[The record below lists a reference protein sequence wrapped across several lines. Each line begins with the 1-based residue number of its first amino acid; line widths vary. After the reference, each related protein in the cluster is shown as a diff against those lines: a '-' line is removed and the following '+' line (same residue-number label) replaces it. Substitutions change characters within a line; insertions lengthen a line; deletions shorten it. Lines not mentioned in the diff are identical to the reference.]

1 MNKTTMSVFE
11 SPPPAPKPQR
21 QPSFIGLPP
30 ISPGP
35 EFGSA
40 LGISAAD
47 LSDPHRAVSPP
58 GHSQGPSPHPYSQY
72 QAGGGGGHRI
82 ANAIFKAD
90 NTTPNPNNNN
100 NNINSNNINSND
112 SHSGVRPGPVPGAS
126 PLASPTM
133 NYQLQSS
140 SPHPH
145 GTQFMQGPYVMM
157 QSPHAQQPAHQHFQP
172 AVAAHP
178 SNGNANGNGNGN
190 GNPSMMMHHHHHHQ
204 ADPSQP
210 GYLGQKGPV
219 SYQQFQSSSPPPGMP
234 SPSLMSNGQFN
245 VPPGW
250 KMEQSQLQQPL
261 SSPRHR
267 PSPSISSLNK
277 QQNQAY
283 AIDKETGAVSARSVS
298 PPTHS
303 PVDSRRPGQP
313 APSSSA
319 GPSSQNGGFQPPNAP
334 FMQQTQ
340 GAALVR
346 SSTNITQNSQFHD
359 EPESKRNSNVFSSIR
374 NRLAGN
380 GNDQRDFMTGR
391 PQPNGALT
399 ADDVS
404 DASIPVDDQGR
415 RAPSNFFGLRGN
427 GQSNGDGAPFSS
439 NGNGGAP
446 FSPPNEKRPF
456 FTRPSGL
463 GTNSSSHQEVSRPA
477 TAEGVMGP
485 PVVGFGPGPP
495 KKRFSK
501 ITGMLNRDKIEN
513 QPSQPLGHGASQRPS
528 FQGQRPPP
536 GGAMGYPDQMG
547 PHSGPGDDGQISGYG
562 RPRSST
568 AGSRPSISDHGRTS
582 SGQGYGSPPTMGAI
596 VEEQRGRKPSGGN
609 LLSNIFGKRSESR
622 TREQAQ
628 RPPRSPPGLDQP
640 QGLNPQGQMLVV
652 QRPGQPGFFLPPA
665 QGQQLSMQG
674 QPVIPPQGQYAG
686 LAQRAQ
692 QLQQLQYQGIPNGQD
707 PMQRQ
712 NAALPA
718 SFQQRQ
724 ASPGISPVTQSS
736 ASPLLTTQAPGGA
749 VAQRQQPPRQGS
761 PLSVPQRVQDQQQ
774 PLGVVQV
781 ATAVPIRQ
789 VGSSPNINSG
799 HFQDGISPGG
809 QSDSSRQR
817 SGSVVNQIDV
827 GGTRKPSMDMHG
839 TRNRT
844 NSQSLAQQ
852 HPVHIASL
860 HAPNRQPG
868 NSASPRNS
876 SQFQHQDAPSQG
888 AQDLEDGTPVS
899 SGQLGASFPPQN
911 RRVSQGVMAGQQ
923 SQVSDQQQAVSVQT
937 SPSQSPAPDP
947 NQQTSPPGVPPKNS
961 PAPNPGQAFGSTPT
975 QSWQSPSGQ
984 GQSAPMAQQSSVYRP
999 SGPQIAAVVQ
1009 SFTQQQPQ
1017 SPWNFGRQNGFG
1029 QSGPPGQQFPPGQLP
1044 QGMMMTSPP
1053 QEQRSEKEGTFSKF
1067 LKSSKTFVHQISD
1080 SQSLNDKPKPGKEN
1094 KGMKGM
1100 MGVFKRPA
1108 KEPKQP
1114 DSGKPPPGGPQWA
1127 IQQQGQNSP
1136 SMQQYSSNQSPQG
1149 KPTGSRLP
1157 QMQMPPKAQQVMG
1170 IGEGEQKIPVDPQDQ
1185 ASQTP
1190 TSQAQSQ
1197 PYSAGQPSPEL
1208 PRAQQ
1213 SRITSQSY
1221 PDNQNERPSPQKTSL
1236 PLTQQQTRP
1245 QPQSGR
1251 PSFSGDTSQA
1261 PYEMPPQH
1269 HPQQQ
1274 QQQQQRRPSQPPA
1287 GQSQPQAPAAASSN
1301 MRAPN
1306 LKQQMAQRD
1315 PEPQYA
1321 PVPIPQGY
1329 ATVHGEGMAAAKPDV
1344 PRGPPYG
1351 QPLPLPQAGM
1361 QYQGAP
1367 QQWAYPGIAPGG
1379 QMTAGVPPQM
1389 VQQGW
1394 PQYPPY
1400 QGTPPPMV
1408 MAQHPPPQQQYMQ
1421 GHHSTPSPPLQGQQ
1435 PLPHMPAPQH
1445 MPQPSVHPQFPV
1457 TAPGQLQHV
1466 PQQTINPSQHPDFAS
1481 SQLSAPAPA
1490 DAPQTGLGNDSRR
1503 AAPQFQQQLSP
1514 VPDASP
1520 IIPVSMDRGGQPQLQ
1535 QPEAEKA
1542 EFAQAP
1548 SQTVPRSAFAI
1559 VKPQP
1564 GQDQLQ
1570 PHQGSN
1576 LVPQRQTSGASEVS
1590 SLTSVPTT
1598 NQDGSSTQSSETI
1611 HQVQPK
1617 AANVSP
1623 ERIVISPEPTYERP
1637 PVTLTDDPPKM
1648 ASPAPPSSAEQEDI
1662 YGATP
1667 RQSQHASPV
1676 QHKDYQQHQQDAVVH
1691 SVDRSPAQEPSA
1703 EPEAKFAGP
1712 LPNRSPET
1720 QPTAKNEPS
1729 PAQQGFVVDVPP
1741 VIIEPAS
1748 ATNPSAP
1755 SPGPRVSSPKST
1767 SENEVEPP
1775 SPTDSELGRKRKSD
1789 SVSEARQGE
1798 DGINGGGANGASSG
1812 KPVQTSQEI
1821 FEEHKRKQLVRD
1833 MEEKIALNPTEP
1845 DDAMMLGAGG
1855 KKKGEDAP
1863 LMSATSYPGQE
1874 WNPYGDAWI
1883 DDDL

>member
-1 MNKTTMSVFE
+1 MSVFE
-11 SPPPAPKPQR
+11 SPSAPKPQR
-21 QPSFIGLPP
+21 QPSFVGLPP

-47 LSDPHRAVSPP
+47 LNDPHRAVSPP
-58 GHSQGPSPHPYSQY
+58 GHLQGPSPHPYY
-72 QAGGGGGHRI
+72 QTGGGNRI
-82 ANAIFKAD
+82 ANAIFNTD
-90 NTTPNPNNNN
+90 INTTPNA
-100 NNINSNNINSND
+100 NNINKNSGSGSSGFND
-112 SHSGVRPGPVPGAS
+112 SRNGVRAGPVQGAS
-126 PLASPTM
+126 PLVSPTM
-133 NYQLQSS
+133 NYHLQSS

-157 QSPHAQQPAHQHFQP
+157 QSPHAQQPAAQHFQP
-172 AVAAHP
+172 AAHQF
-178 SNGNANGNGNGN
+178 NANGNGNGN
-190 GNPSMMMHHHHHHQ
+190 PSIMHHQ
-204 ADPSQP
+204 QQSGPSQP
-210 GYLGQKGPV
+210 GYLGQKGPI

-245 VPPGW
+245 LPPGW

-267 PSPSISSLNK
+267 HSPSISSLK

-283 AIDKETGAVSARSVS
+283 AIDKETGAQSTRSVS

-303 PVDSRRPGQP
+303 PVDLRRTGQP
-313 APSSSA
+313 ALDSSA
-319 GPSSQNGGFQPPNAP
+319 GPSSQNGEFQPPNAP

-340 GAALVR
+340 GAALAR

-380 GNDQRDFMTGR
+380 GNDQRDAMTGR
-391 PQPNGALT
+391 PQPNGGLT

-415 RAPSNFFGLRGN
+415 RGPSNFFGLRGN

-439 NGNGGAP
+439 NGLGGAS
-446 FSPPNEKRPF
+446 FSPPKEKRPF

-463 GTNSSSHQEVSRPA
+463 GINSSSHQEVSRPA
-477 TAEGVMGP
+477 TAEGAMSP
-485 PVVGFGPGPP
+485 PPVGFGPGQP

-501 ITGMLNRDKIEN
+501 LTGMLNRDKTEN
-513 QPSQPLGHGASQRPS
+513 QPSQPLGYGASQRPS
-528 FQGQRPPP
+528 FQGQRLPP
-536 GGAMGYPDQMG
+536 GGAMGYSDQMSPQG
-547 PHSGPGDDGQISGYG
+547 APGDDGQMSGYG

-568 AGSRPSISDHGRTS
+568 AGSRPSISDHGRTP
-582 SGQGYGSPPTMGAI
+582 SGQGYGPPPAMGAI
-596 VEEQRGRKPSGGN
+596 AEEERGRKPSAGN
-609 LLSNIFGKRSESR
+609 LLSNIFGKRSDSKN
-622 TREQAQ
+622 REQAQQ

-652 QRPGQPGFFLPPA
+652 QRPGQPGFFLPA
-665 QGQQLSMQG
+665 QSQQLSMQG

-692 QLQQLQYQGIPNGQD
+692 QLQQQQFQGQGIPNGQD

-712 NAALPA
+712 NAALPGP
-718 SFQQRQ
+718 FQQRQ

-761 PLSVPQRVQDQQQ
+761 PLSTPQRGQDQQQ

-799 HFQDGISPGG
+799 QFQDGISPGG

-817 SGSVVNQIDV
+817 SASVVNQIDV
-827 GGTRKPSMDMHG
+827 GGSRKPSVDLQG
-839 TRNRT
+839 TRNRAA
-844 NSQSLAQQ
+844 SQSLTQQ

-860 HAPNRQPG
+860 HAPSRHQG
-868 NSASPRNS
+868 NSSSPRNS
-876 SQFQHQDAPSQG
+876 SQFQHHDAPSHG
-888 AQDLEDGTPVS
+888 AQNPEDGTPVS
-899 SGQLGASFPPQN
+899 SSQLGASFPPQT
-911 RRVSQGVMAGQQ
+911 RRVSQGIMAGQQ
-923 SQVSDQQQAVSVQT
+923 SQISDQQQAVSAQS
-937 SPSQSPAPDP
+937 SPSESPAPNP
-947 NQQTSPPGVPPKNS
+947 SQQAAPPGVPPKNS
-961 PAPNPGQAFGSTPT
+961 PAPNPSQGFGSTPT
-975 QSWQSPSGQ
+975 QSWQNPGGQ
-984 GQSAPMAQQSSVYRP
+984 GQSAPIAQQSSVYRP

-1009 SFTQQQPQ
+1009 SFSQQQPQ
-1017 SPWNFGRQNGFG
+1017 SPWSIGRQNGFG

-1080 SQSLNDKPKPGKEN
+1080 SQSLNDKPKPEKEN

-1100 MGVFKRPA
+1100 MGVFKRPP

-1114 DSGKPPPGGPQWA
+1114 ESGKPPPGGPQWA
-1127 IQQQGQNSP
+1127 LQPGQVPPN
-1136 SMQQYSSNQSPQG
+1136 MQQYGSNQSPQG

-1185 ASQTP
+1185 APQAQV
-1190 TSQAQSQ
+1190 SQAQAHST
-1197 PYSAGQPSPEL
+1197 GQPSPEL
-1208 PRAQQ
+1208 PRSQQ
-1213 SRITSQSY
+1213 LRITSQPY
-1221 PDNQNERPSPQKTSL
+1221 PDNQNERNSAQKTSS

-1245 QPQSGR
+1245 QPQNGR
-1251 PSFSGDTSQA
+1251 PSFSVDTSQA
-1261 PYEMPPQH
+1261 PHEMPPH
-1269 HPQQQ
+1269 HQ

-1287 GQSQPQAPAAASSN
+1287 GQIQSHVPAATSSN
-1301 MRAPN
+1301 MRALN
-1306 LKQQMAQRD
+1306 SKQQMTQRA

-1329 ATVHGEGMAAAKPDV
+1329 ATVHGEGMAAAKP
-1344 PRGPPYG
+1344 PYG

-1361 QYQGAP
+1361 QYQGPP
-1367 QQWAYPGIAPGG
+1367 QQWAYPGMAPG
-1379 QMTAGVPPQM
+1379 QINAGVPPHM

-1400 QGTPPPMV
+1400 QGTPPPMI

-1421 GHHSTPSPPLQGQQ
+1421 GHHATPSPPLQGQQ
-1435 PLPHMPAPQH
+1435 PPPHIPAQ
-1445 MPQPSVHPQFPV
+1445 
-1457 TAPGQLQHV
+1457 QHV
-1466 PQQTINPSQHPDFAS
+1466 PQPPVPPQYPATAPSHHQHDPQQTVTPPQHPGLAT
-1481 SQLSAPAPA
+1481 SQQAAPA
-1490 DAPQTGLGNDSRR
+1490 DAPQTGLDNGQQRVN
-1503 AAPQFQQQLSP
+1503 PQPQQQLSP

-1520 IIPVSMDRGGQPQLQ
+1520 VVPVQMDRGGQPQLQ
-1535 QPEAEKA
+1535 QPEAVKA

-1548 SQTVPRSAFAI
+1548 FQAVPRSTFAV

-1564 GQDQLQ
+1564 GPDQLQ

-1590 SLTSVPTT
+1590 SLTSVPAT
-1598 NQDGSSTQSSETI
+1598 NQGGSSTQSSETI
-1611 HQVQPK
+1611 HQVQQQ
-1617 AANVSP
+1617 ASNVSP
-1623 ERIVISPEPTYERP
+1623 ERIVISPEPVYERP

-1648 ASPAPPSSAEQEDI
+1648 ESPAPSSSAEQEDI

-1667 RQSQHASPV
+1667 RQSRHVSPV
-1676 QHKDYQQHQQDAVVH
+1676 QHKEYQQQDGVVY
-1691 SVDRSPAQEPSA
+1691 SIDRSPAQEPSG
-1703 EPEAKFAGP
+1703 EPESKFAGP

-1720 QPTAKNEPS
+1720 KPAAKHEQS

-1741 VIIEPAS
+1741 VIIEPAT
-1748 ATNPSAP
+1748 ATNASAP
-1755 SPGPRVSSPKST
+1755 SPGPRVSIPKSM
-1767 SENEVEPP
+1767 SPEEVEPS
-1775 SPTDSELGRKRKSD
+1775 SPTDSELGKKRKSD
-1789 SVSEARQGE
+1789 SGSETRQTE
-1798 DGINGGGANGASSG
+1798 DGNGGAGPNGANSG

-1821 FEEHKRKQLVRD
+1821 FDEHKRKQLVRD

-1845 DDAMMLGAGG
+1845 DSTMLGPGG

>member
-1 MNKTTMSVFE
+1 MSVFE
-11 SPPPAPKPQR
+11 SPPPAPTPQR
-21 QPSFIGLPP
+21 QPSFVGLPP

-58 GHSQGPSPHPYSQY
+58 GQPQGPSPHPYY
-72 QAGGGGGHRI
+72 QAGGGSRI

-90 NTTPNPNNNN
+90 NTTPAASNSIVNSPGSAFNNDTRN
-100 NNINSNNINSND
+100 
-112 SHSGVRPGPVPGAS
+112 GARPGPVPGAS

-133 NYQLQSS
+133 HYQLQSS

-157 QSPHAQQPAHQHFQP
+157 QSPHTQEPSAQHFRPAAHQFN
-172 AVAAHP
+172 A
-178 SNGNANGNGNGN
+178 NGNANGNANA
-190 GNPSMMMHHHHHHQ
+190 NPGMMHHQ
-204 ADPSQP
+204 SGPSQP
-210 GYLGQKGPV
+210 GYPGQKGPV

-245 VPPGW
+245 LPPGW

-267 PSPSISSLNK
+267 HSPSISSLK

-283 AIDKETGAVSARSVS
+283 AIDKETGALSTRSVS

-313 APSSSA
+313 APASSA
-319 GPSSQNGGFQPPNAP
+319 GPSSQNGEFQPPNAP
-334 FMQQTQ
+334 FMQHTQ
-340 GAALVR
+340 GAALAR

-359 EPESKRNSNVFSSIR
+359 EPDSKRNSNVFSSIR

-380 GNDQRDFMTGR
+380 ASDQRDAMAGR
-391 PQPNGALT
+391 PQPNGGFT

-415 RAPSNFFGLRGN
+415 RGPSNFFGLRGN
-427 GQSNGDGAPFSS
+427 GQSNGDGPPFSG
-439 NGNGGAP
+439 NGNGGASS
-446 FSPPNEKRPF
+446 FSPPKEKRPF
-456 FTRPSGL
+456 FARPSAL
-463 GTNSSSHQEVSRPA
+463 SATSSSQEVSRPA

-485 PVVGFGPGPP
+485 PVVGFGPGQP

-501 ITGMLNRDKIEN
+501 ITGMLNRDKTEN
-513 QPSQPLGHGASQRPS
+513 QPPQPLGYGASQRPS

-536 GGAMGYPDQMG
+536 GGAMGYPDQMNL
-547 PHSGPGDDGQISGYG
+547 HSGPGDDGQMSGYG

-568 AGSRPSISDHGRTS
+568 ASSRPSISDHGRTP
-582 SGQGYGSPPTMGAI
+582 SGQGYGPTPAMAAI
-596 VEEQRGRKPSGGN
+596 AEEERGRKPSGGN
-609 LLSNIFGKRSESR
+609 LLSNIFGKRSDSK

-652 QRPGQPGFFLPPA
+652 QRPGQAGFFLPT
-665 QGQQLSMQG
+665 QSQQLSMQG

-692 QLQQLQYQGIPNGQD
+692 LLQQQQYQGQGIPTGQD

-712 NAALPA
+712 NAALPGP
-718 SFQQRQ
+718 FQQRQ
-724 ASPGISPVTQSS
+724 TSPGISPVTQSS

-761 PLSVPQRVQDQQQ
+761 PLSIPQRGQDQQQ

-799 HFQDGISPGG
+799 QFQDGISPGG

-827 GGTRKPSMDMHG
+827 GGSRKPSVDLHG
-839 TRNRT
+839 TRNRAA
-844 NSQSLAQQ
+844 SQSLTQQ

-860 HAPNRQPG
+860 HAPSRHTG
-868 NSASPRNS
+868 ISASPRNS
-876 SQFQHQDAPSQG
+876 SQFQHQDVPSQG
-888 AQDLEDGTPVS
+888 AQNLEDSTPVS
-899 SGQLGASFPPQN
+899 SGQLGPSFPPQN

-923 SQVSDQQQAVSVQT
+923 SQMSDQQQAISERT
-937 SPSQSPAPDP
+937 SPSESPAPNP
-947 NQQTSPPGVPPKNS
+947 SQQTSPPGVPPKNS
-961 PAPNPGQAFGSTPT
+961 PAPNLGQGFGSTPT

-984 GQSAPMAQQSSVYRP
+984 GQSAPIAQQSSVYRP

-1017 SPWNFGRQNGFG
+1017 SPWSIGRQNGLG
-1029 QSGPPGQQFPPGQLP
+1029 QSGLPGQQFSPGQLP
-1044 QGMMMTSPP
+1044 QGMMMTLPP
-1053 QEQRSEKEGTFSKF
+1053 QEQRLEKEGTFSKF

-1080 SQSLNDKPKPGKEN
+1080 SQSLNDRPKPEKEN
-1094 KGMKGM
+1094 KGKKGM
-1100 MGVFKRPA
+1100 MGVFKRPS
-1108 KEPKQP
+1108 KEPKHP
-1114 DSGKPPPGGPQWA
+1114 DSGRPPPGGPQWA
-1127 IQQQGQNSP
+1127 VQQGQNP
-1136 SMQQYSSNQSPQG
+1136 AGVQQYNSNPSPQA

-1170 IGEGEQKIPVDPQDQ
+1170 IGEGEQKIPVDPQDE
-1185 ASQTP
+1185 ASQTQTP
-1190 TSQAQSQ
+1190 QAQSQ
-1197 PYSAGQPSPEL
+1197 AHSAGQPSPDL

-1213 SRITSQSY
+1213 SRITSQPY
-1221 PDNQNERPSPQKTSL
+1221 PDNQHERPSPQKTSP
-1236 PLTQQQTRP
+1236 PLMQQQTRP
-1245 QPQSGR
+1245 QPQNGR
-1251 PSFSGDTSQA
+1251 PSISGDTSQA
-1261 PYEMPPQH
+1261 PHEMPPH
-1269 HPQQQ
+1269 HQQQ
-1274 QQQQQRRPSQPPA
+1274 QQQQQQPRRPSQPPA
-1287 GQSQPQAPAAASSN
+1287 GQTQSQTPAATSSN
-1301 MRAPN
+1301 LRAQN
-1306 LKQQMAQRD
+1306 VKQQMAQRA

-1344 PRGPPYG
+1344 MRGPPYG
-1351 QPLPLPQAGM
+1351 QPLPQPQAGM

-1367 QQWAYPGIAPGG
+1367 QQWAYPGMAPG
-1379 QMTAGVPPQM
+1379 QVTAGVPPHM

-1400 QGTPPPMV
+1400 QGTPPPMI
-1408 MAQHPPPQQQYMQ
+1408 MAQHPPPQQQFMQ
-1421 GHHSTPSPPLQGQQ
+1421 GHHATPSPPLQGQQ
-1435 PLPHMPAPQH
+1435 PPPHMAVQQHIPQS
-1445 MPQPSVHPQFPV
+1445 SVHPQFPG
-1457 TAPGQLQHV
+1457 TAPGQQQHN
-1466 PQQTINPSQHPDFAS
+1466 PQQTVSPAQHADFAS
-1481 SQLSAPAPA
+1481 SQQTGPMPA
-1490 DAPQTGLGNDSRR
+1490 DVPQAGLGNGPQR
-1503 AAPQFQQQLSP
+1503 APPQTQQQLSP

-1520 IIPVSMDRGGQPQLQ
+1520 VIPVSMDRGGQPQIQ

-1548 SQTVPRSAFAI
+1548 AQAVPRSTFAV

-1590 SLTSVPTT
+1590 SLTSVPAT
-1598 NQDGSSTQSSETI
+1598 NQGGSSTQSSETI
-1611 HQVQPK
+1611 HQVQQQ

-1648 ASPAPPSSAEQEDI
+1648 ESPAPSSSAEQDDI

-1667 RQSQHASPV
+1667 RQSQHVSPV
-1676 QHKDYQQHQQDAVVH
+1676 QHKEHQQQRDAVVH
-1691 SVDRSPAQEPSA
+1691 TVDRSPAQEPSG

-1712 LPNRSPET
+1712 LPDRSPET
-1720 QPTAKNEPS
+1720 QPAAKNEPS

-1741 VIIEPAS
+1741 VIIEPAT

-1755 SPGPRVSSPKST
+1755 SPGPRLSIPKST
-1767 SENEVEPP
+1767 SPDEIEPP
-1775 SPTDSELGRKRKSD
+1775 SPTDSELGKKRKSD
-1789 SVSEARQGE
+1789 SGSASRQGE
-1798 DGINGGGANGASSG
+1798 EGINGGGANGASSG
-1812 KPVQTSQEI
+1812 KPVQSSQEI

-1845 DDAMMLGAGG
+1845 DDSMMLSAGG

-1883 DDDL
+1883 EDDL